1 MHAIC
6 VHCVLCQ
13 LNLYAIVVFCFQTGD
28 SRKKVVVEMKRGI
41 VAANEAKFQSQVFQL
56 TTDDDMPAYSGFEF
70 AA

>member
-1 MHAIC
+1 MECIIT
-6 VHCVLCQ
+6 
-13 LNLYAIVVFCFQTGD
+13 NLYVVSCFIFYMCQTGD

-41 VAANEAKFQSQVFQL
+41 VAASEARFQAQVFQL